1 MGKTEY
7 TELDATILRLLPAR
21 RRRSNKGTYGKV
33 LCIAGSVNMAGAA
46 YLSAYA
52 AYRTGAGLVRV
63 LTPEEN
69 RVIIQSLIPEAV
81 LTTFDTN
88 KPDGQALFDALAWA
102 DVAAL
107 GPGLGQ
113 EPWAKELTR
122 NVLSSFHKPLVLD
135 ADGLNHAAKE
145 KELLKNYQGDL
156 ILTPHVGEFS
166 RLDGLPIPDIL
177 SDVPGCAARFAK
189 ENGCICVLKD
199 APTAIG
205 DPEGNCYVNTT
216 GNNGMSTGGSGDVLT
231 GIIAGLLA
239 QKALPLDAA
248 CLGVW
253 IHGRAGDLA
262 ALKEGTYGMM
272 SRHLIG
278 HLPEA
283 MTVQTKKGEQGSEE
297 LSAGMR

>member
-1 MGKTEY
+1 MEKTEY
-7 TELDATILRLLPAR
+7 TELNETVLRLLPAR
-21 RRRSNKGTYGKV
+21 KKRSNKGTYGKV

-46 YLSAYA
+46 YLCAYA
-52 AYRTGAGLVRV
+52 AYRSGAGLVRV
-63 LTPEEN
+63 LTPKEN
-69 RVIIQSLIPEAV
+69 RVIIQNLIPEAV
-81 LTTFDTN
+81 LTTFDTEN
-88 KPDGQALFDALAWA
+88 PDDQALSDALAWA
-102 DVAAL
+102 TAVAL

-113 EPWAKELTR
+113 ETWAKELTR
-122 NVLSSFHKPLVLD
+122 KVLSSFHKPLVLD
-135 ADGLNHAAKE
+135 ADGLNHVAKE
-145 KELLKNYQGDL
+145 KELLKDHQGDL

-166 RLDGLPIPDIL
+166 RLAQHAIPDIL
-177 SDVPGCAARFAK
+177 SDVPGYAARFGK

-253 IHGRAGDLA
+253 LHGRAGDLA
-262 ALKEGTYGMM
+262 VEKEGPYGMM
-272 SRHLIG
+272 ARHLIE

-283 MTVQTKKGEQGSEE
+283 MVVQKKKGDQEDEK